1 MKKEAWS
8 PRVPKPKPKPIL
20 PGQPDWEF
28 VANLGDANPLT
39 YGGYFVY
46 RDRTGKYGEEAE
58 LLIVDEG
65 RGGRHTY
72 SVYRFGLD
80 QLKLVDGYLVSLSYR
95 PDWPYPV
102 EKYDE
107 WFHEKMDDVAGN
119 IGVTKEELEKAF
131 TSTNSLMRAEAYRAV
146 GDYHGWENLDAY
158 PLTGLTRE
166 DVEKRYADE
175 LRVRRPRGR

>member
-8 PRVPKPKPKPIL
+8 PRVPKSKPKPIL

-28 VANLGDANPLT
+28 IANLGDANPLT

-58 LLIVDEG
+58 LLVVDEG
-65 RGGRHTY
+65 RGGRYVY
-72 SVYRFGLD
+72 SVYRFGVD
-80 QLKLVDGYLVSLSYR
+80 QLKLVDGYLVSPAYT
-95 PDWPYPV
+95 PDWPYPI
-102 EKYDE
+102 EKHDA
-107 WFHEKMDDVAGN
+107 WFHEKLGDVAEH

-131 TSTNSLMRAEAYRAV
+131 ISTNPLARAEAYRAV

-158 PLTGLTRE
+158 PLTNLSRAV
-166 DVEKRYADE
+166 VEKRYPEVA
-175 LRVRRPRGR
+175 RRGPE